1 MPTTALTAPLRQSP
15 LGNSPLRILPL
26 GTWPLRIPPLRTSLI
41 RTSIATL
48 ALAAPLAFVAN
59 PLTAQQPAPTSY
71 PSSWNAALAERADVK
86 SAMATIEQNFP
97 VQLEEWIRLTEMPAK
112 SGQEQARGTYIKAVF
127 EKEKLRT
134 TVDSIGNVIGVRK
147 GTGGGPTIVIMA
159 HMDVVFA
166 NTTPKKVRRVGD
178 TLFAPGVGDN
188 TASVANMLATIR
200 TMNATGF
207 KHKGDIIFIATVQE
221 EVGLKGAAYWL
232 DHNPRPDLLI
242 APDGAFGSV
251 AYGALGIYWTK
262 YVFTSPGGHTLASRG
277 RATPV
282 RALAEAID
290 RLYQIQFSALPDGA
304 VLNIGQIHGGDIF
317 NSIPQELYFTID
329 LRSPDPVLLDSLD
342 RLITRTTQEV
352 ADKHKIGLK
361 VEVDQ
366 KNQAGGTAK
375 QLEPARAH
383 PLVQT
388 AVDINRFL
396 GISAGMP
403 GAQEAVPTGA
413 TDANPG
419 VVRKIPSIAI
429 GGSRASGGHQLTEYA
444 LASTALPS
452 TKLLY
457 LLTATFADGINV
469 VSGARAVP

>member
-1 MPTTALTAPLRQSP
+1 MNLLASMFDARRRTSKTLSAIALVSVGALSP
-15 LGNSPLRILPL
+15 LGAS
-26 GTWPLRIPPLRTSLI
+26 
-41 RTSIATL
+41 AQ
-48 ALAAPLAFVAN
+48 AAPV
-59 PLTAQQPAPTSY
+59 QY
-71 PSSWNAALAERADVK
+71 PSSWDTTLTQRADIK
-86 SAMATIEQNFP
+86 AAIAMLDKNFP
-97 VQLEEWIRLTEMPAK
+97 QQLEEWIKLTEMPSK
-112 SGQEQARGTYIKAVF
+112 SGQEQARATYIKAVF

-134 TVDSIGNVIGVRK
+134 SVDSIGNVIGVRK
-147 GTGGGPTIVIMA
+147 GTGGGPTIAIMA
-159 HMDVVFA
+159 HMDVVFP
-166 NTTPKKVRRVGD
+166 NETVKKVRRSGD

-200 TMNATGF
+200 TMNAT
-207 KHKGDIIFIATVQE
+207 KLTHKGDIIFIATVQE
-221 EVGLKGAAYWL
+221 EVGLKGAEYWL
-232 DHNPRPDLLI
+232 AHNSRPDLLI

-277 RATPV
+277 RPTPV
-282 RALAEAID
+282 RALAETID
-290 RLYQIQFSALPDGA
+290 RLYQLQFGALPDGA
-304 VLNIGQIHGGDIF
+304 VMNIGQIHGGNIF
-317 NSIPQELYFTID
+317 NAIPQELSFTID

-342 RLITRTTQEV
+342 KLITKTTQEV
-352 ADKHKIGLK
+352 ADKHKIGLR

-366 KNQAGGTAK
+366 KNQAGGTVT
-375 QLEPARAH
+375 QLAPARAH

-388 AVDINRFL
+388 AVDINRYL

-429 GGSRASGGHQLTEYA
+429 GGSQASGAHQLTEFA
-444 LASTALPS
+444 LAPTALPS

-457 LLTATFADGINV
+457 LLTATFADGIKV
-469 VSGARAVP
+469 VSGQRAVP

>member
-1 MPTTALTAPLRQSP
+1 MNLLASMFDARRRTSKALSVIAIASLGASSP
-15 LGNSPLRILPL
+15 LGLFAQ
-26 GTWPLRIPPLRTSLI
+26 T
-41 RTSIATL
+41 
-48 ALAAPLAFVAN
+48 AP
-59 PLTAQQPAPTSY
+59 AQY
-71 PSSWNAALAERADVK
+71 PSSWDSTLAQRADIK
-86 SAMATIEQNFP
+86 AAIAMLDKNFP
-97 VQLEEWIRLTEMPAK
+97 QQLDEWIKLTEMPSK
-112 SGQEQARGTYIKAVF
+112 SGQEQARSTYINAVF

-134 TVDSIGNVIGVRK
+134 SVDSIGNVIGVRK
-147 GTGGGPTIVIMA
+147 GTGGGPTIAIMA
-159 HMDVVFA
+159 HMDVVFP
-166 NTTPKKVRRVGD
+166 NETVKKVRRSGD

-200 TMNATGF
+200 TMNAT
-207 KHKGDIIFIATVQE
+207 KLSHKGDIIFIATVQE
-221 EVGLKGAAYWL
+221 EVGLKGAEYWL
-232 DHNPRPDLLI
+232 AHNPRPDLLI
-242 APDGAFGSV
+242 APDGAYGSV

-277 RATPV
+277 RPTPV
-282 RALAEAID
+282 RALAETID
-290 RLYQIQFSALPDGA
+290 RLYQLQFGALPDGA
-304 VLNIGQIHGGDIF
+304 VMNIGQIHGGNIF
-317 NSIPQELYFTID
+317 NAIPQELSFTVD

-342 RLITRTTQEV
+342 KLITKTTQEV

-366 KNQAGGTAK
+366 KNQAGGTAT
-375 QLEPARAH
+375 QLAPARAH

-388 AVDINRFL
+388 AVDINRYL

-429 GGSRASGGHQLTEYA
+429 GGSQASGAHQLTEFA
-444 LASTALPS
+444 LAPTALPS

-457 LLTATFADGINV
+457 LLTATFADGIKV
-469 VSGARAVP
+469 VSGQRAVP

>member
-1 MPTTALTAPLRQSP
+1 MNLLASMFDARRRTSKTLSAIALVSVGALSP
-15 LGNSPLRILPL
+15 LGAS
-26 GTWPLRIPPLRTSLI
+26 
-41 RTSIATL
+41 AQ
-48 ALAAPLAFVAN
+48 AAPV
-59 PLTAQQPAPTSY
+59 QY
-71 PSSWNAALAERADVK
+71 PSSWDTTLTQRADIK
-86 SAMATIEQNFP
+86 AAIAMLDKNFP
-97 VQLEEWIRLTEMPAK
+97 QQLEEWIKLTEMPSK
-112 SGQEQARGTYIKAVF
+112 SGQEQARATYIKAVF

-134 TVDSIGNVIGVRK
+134 SVDSIGNVIGVRK
-147 GTGGGPTIVIMA
+147 GTGGGPTIAIMA
-159 HMDVVFA
+159 HMDVVFP
-166 NTTPKKVRRVGD
+166 NETVKKVRRSGD

-200 TMNATGF
+200 TMNAT
-207 KHKGDIIFIATVQE
+207 KLTHKGDIIFIATVQE
-221 EVGLKGAAYWL
+221 EVGLKGAEYWL
-232 DHNPRPDLLI
+232 AHNPRPDLLI

-277 RATPV
+277 RPTPV
-282 RALAEAID
+282 RALAETID
-290 RLYQIQFSALPDGA
+290 RLYQLQFGALPDGA
-304 VLNIGQIHGGDIF
+304 VMNIGQIHGGNIF
-317 NSIPQELYFTID
+317 NAIPQELSFTID

-342 RLITRTTQEV
+342 KLITKTTQEV
-352 ADKHKIGLK
+352 ADKHKIGLR

-366 KNQAGGTAK
+366 KNQAGGTVT
-375 QLEPARAH
+375 QLAPARAH

-388 AVDINRFL
+388 AVDINRYL

-429 GGSRASGGHQLTEYA
+429 GGSQASGAHQLTEFA
-444 LASTALPS
+444 LAPTALPS

-457 LLTATFADGINV
+457 LLTATFADGIKV
-469 VSGARAVP
+469 VSGQRAVP